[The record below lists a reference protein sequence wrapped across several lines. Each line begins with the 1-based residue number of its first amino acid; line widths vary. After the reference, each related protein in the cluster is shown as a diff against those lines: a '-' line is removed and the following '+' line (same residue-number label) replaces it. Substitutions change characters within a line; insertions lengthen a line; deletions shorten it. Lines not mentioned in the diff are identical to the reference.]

1 MGPLLAHIEIQ
12 SNSGVGFDPLGNGAV
27 LNAGYVTWAGI
38 TAGKHGSFYDYL
50 AGGDTWKD
58 FFSPDHSGTPINLL
72 AYTAT
77 FGGGFS
83 ATLSLEQ
90 NESVGFDTG
99 ATSFAHT
106 PSGAALGVRAPDIIG
121 SLDVTQSWGGA
132 HLAGVAHNVRVEYD
146 SLSRDRHGHLGLW
159 RHRRRDLQPADAQRR
174 AARSPSRAPTPMAQ
188 SAIPALDRPGVGR
201 AGSGL
206 QHQRQRHAVP
216 DG

>member
-27 LNAGYVTWAGI
+27 LNAGYVQWAGI

-90 NESVGFDTG
+90 NESRFRVN
-99 ATSFAHT
+99 S
-106 PSGAALGVRAPDIIG
+106 RI
-121 SLDVTQSWGGA
+121 
-132 HLAGVAHNVRVEYD
+132 AGV
-146 SLSRDRHGHLGLW
+146 
-159 RHRRRDLQPADAQRR
+159 DAESTTP
-174 AARSPSRAPTPMAQ
+174 AARNSASARPTSSRHWT
-188 SAIPALDRPGVGR
+188 
-201 AGSGL
+201 
-206 QHQRQRHAVP
+206 
-216 DG
+216 